1 MGENNNKREIA
12 FIKQLALHLAG
23 NIMFPIFMYKRP

>member
-12 FIKQLALHLAG
+12 FIKQLALHLAE
-23 NIMFPIFMYKRP
+23 NIIFAFFMYKRP